1 MSQGNVSAVVSSSDQ
16 EIIKGFAIHSIIA
29 NISTHFQDKTSIGSV
44 GIISSRGQEIIPCAQ
59 DLRGGL
65 EAVINR
71 LLGVCELNPEVRT
84 EAYKRVFISKGI
96 GPVVKVWQAEITLV
110 SGQQGRSTDVSRDI
124 AFIRAYCKAIESFIE
139 IKKGD

>member
-1 MSQGNVSAVVSSSDQ
+1 MSQGNVSAVVSSSNQ

-44 GIISSRGQEIIPCAQ
+44 GIISSRGQEIIPCPQ

-71 LLGVCELNPEVRT
+71 LLSVYLNPEVRIET
-84 EAYKRVFISKGI
+84 YKRVFISKGT
-96 GPVVKVWQAEITLV
+96 GPVVKVWQAEITLP
-110 SGQQGRSTDVSRDI
+110 
-124 AFIRAYCKAIESFIE
+124 
-139 IKKGD
+139 